1 MGVGGPVS
9 KVFPMVFNQI
19 VLSVT
24 RIQLIAENE
33 PNIEKF
39 DNRKYKNSN
48 KKKRGVE
55 GFRLDFEAS
64 NRVVEKNLQIPILF
78 D

>member
-9 KVFPMVFNQI
+9 KVFPMVSNQI

-48 KKKRGVE
+48 KKKG
-55 GFRLDFEAS
+55 G
-64 NRVVEKNLQIPILF
+64 
-78 D
+78 

>member
-9 KVFPMVFNQI
+9 KVFPMVSNQI

-48 KKKRGVE
+48 KKKKGGRGV
-55 GFRLDFEAS
+55 
-64 NRVVEKNLQIPILF
+64 
-78 D
+78 

>member
-9 KVFPMVFNQI
+9 KVFSMVSNQI

-48 KKKRGVE
+48 KKKGGVE

>member
-9 KVFPMVFNQI
+9 KVFPMVSNQI

-48 KKKRGVE
+48 NKKRGVE

>member
-9 KVFPMVFNQI
+9 KVFPMVSNQI

-48 KKKRGVE
+48 EKKRGVE